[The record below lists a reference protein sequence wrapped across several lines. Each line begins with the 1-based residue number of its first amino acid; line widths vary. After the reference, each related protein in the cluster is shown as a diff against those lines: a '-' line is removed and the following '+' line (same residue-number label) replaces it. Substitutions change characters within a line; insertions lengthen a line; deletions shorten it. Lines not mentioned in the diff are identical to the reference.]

1 MSNGEP
7 TTVRLI
13 AAIDRQRGLAND
25 RGIPWQGQI
34 PGDAAYFREQTASGL
49 VLMGFRTYQEFDR
62 PLHGNTNFVLARLGS
77 EPLRPGFSAVID
89 LDQFIAE
96 RIGETVW
103 VIGGGAI
110 YAQTMPIAD
119 ELFVTQLD
127 QDFDCTKFFPEFKG
141 QFLLASSSE
150 SRSEGAISYRFEV
163 WRRQHEP
170 LAGEA
175 A

>member
-1 MSNGEP
+1 M
-7 TTVRLI
+7 VRLI
-13 AAIDRQRGLAND
+13 VAIDRQRGLAND
-25 RGIPWQGQI
+25 SGIPWQGQI
-34 PGDAAYFREQTASGL
+34 PGDAAYFREQTSSGV

-62 PLHGNTNFVLARLGS
+62 PLHRSTNFVLARIGS
-77 EPLRPGFSAVID
+77 EPLRPGFIPVID
-89 LDQFIAE
+89 LDKFMAG
-96 RIGETVW
+96 RTGETVW

-127 QDFDCTKFFPEFKG
+127 QNFDCTKFFPEFKS
-141 QFLLASSSE
+141 QFFLASSSE
-150 SRSEGAISYRFEV
+150 SRSESAISYRFEV

-170 LAGEA
+170 SAGEA